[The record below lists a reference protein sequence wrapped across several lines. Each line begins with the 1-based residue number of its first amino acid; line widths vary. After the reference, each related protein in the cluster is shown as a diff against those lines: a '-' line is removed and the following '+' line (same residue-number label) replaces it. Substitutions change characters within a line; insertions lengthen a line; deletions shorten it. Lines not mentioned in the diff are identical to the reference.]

1 MAQSATPI
9 SSQPTAGPESSSWL
23 RRALG
28 ARETGVLIALVVMC
42 LALALLTP
50 AFLNPRNLFNVG
62 RQVSLIGIMAVGMTF
77 VLISRE
83 VDLSIGSIYA
93 LTGLVAGMQLLAGWG
108 LVLSITMGLLVGV
121 AAGAANGILSTY
133 GQLPSFI
140 TTLGMMSVLRGIA
153 LLITDGQPVAINDA
167 SGIDKSTLDA
177 FFYMGQGRLFDV
189 IPMQLIFFVVIAIG
203 GWFLLSRTTFGF
215 RTYAV
220 GGNDKAA
227 RVSGIKVFSVKIW
240 AFMLMGF
247 LAAVSGILGLAFL
260 PSSQAGRTGIGME
273 LDVIAATIVGGASL
287 GGGEGTMLGT
297 VLGVLIIG
305 VLRNGLVL
313 LGISP
318 FWQETAIG
326 LVIIFAVGIDK
337 WSKKRR

>member
-1 MAQSATPI
+1 MAQRATPI
-9 SSQPTAGPESSSWL
+9 SNHPAASSLHSSWL

-28 ARETGVLIALVVMC
+28 GREMGVLIALIVMC
-42 LALALLTP
+42 VALAILTP
-50 AFLNPRNLFNVG
+50 AFLNPRNLLNVG

-83 VDLSIGSIYA
+83 VDLSIGSIFA
-93 LTGLVAGMQLLAGWG
+93 LTGLVTGMLLVAGWGIVLSLLMGLLAGA
-108 LVLSITMGLLVGV
+108 

-153 LLITDGQPVAINDA
+153 LLITDGQPVAINEA
-167 SGIDKSTLDA
+167 SGIDKSTLNA
-177 FFYMGQGRLFDV
+177 FYYLGQGRLFDV
-189 IPMQLIFFVVIAIG
+189 VPMQLVFFVVIAIA

-227 RVSGIKVFSVKIW
+227 RVSGIKVFNVKIW
-240 AFMLMGF
+240 AFTLMGF
-247 LAAVSGILGLAFL
+247 LAAVSGILGLSFL

-287 GGGEGTMLGT
+287 GGGEGTMPGT
-297 VLGVLIIG
+297 ILGVLIIG

-326 LVIIFAVGIDK
+326 LVIILAVGIDK
-337 WSKKRR
+337 WSRKRR